1 MAKKNILRTSWVY
14 VEIDTMTKF
23 YFEAKINV

>member
-1 MAKKNILRTSWVY
+1 MAKKNILRTSWAN
-14 VEIDTMTKF
+14 VEIATMTKF